1 MKPEMYAINPGS
13 RMLRYIHLVIK
24 IATYNGSLHV
34 TFCFA
39 IFVVKCN
46 AIENMGQDQNYDEKQ
61 HNRKI
66 AIHLTKLFVRLSW
79 SRKDVHTMQY
89 TTSLTKAAIS
99 PPLNVAIHANP
110 GTWAETWE
118 KRR

>member
-1 MKPEMYAINPGS
+1 
-13 RMLRYIHLVIK
+13 MLREIYLVIK
-24 IATYNGSLHV
+24 IATYNGSLNIRLG
-34 TFCFA
+34 FA

-46 AIENMGQDQNYDEKQ
+46 AIENMGQDQNDDEKQ
-61 HNRKI
+61 HNRQI
-66 AIHLTKLFVRLSW
+66 AVHLTKSFVRLPW
-79 SRKDVHTMQY
+79 RRKDVHTTKN